1 MIPDLQVSVYIHTL
15 GFITHTHSFIQQILT
30 EHVHVPVTFWELLGY
45 SREQNV
51 KKTKKLLPLMDFICK
66 WEETDTPP
74 PSKKRK
80 RKVYMLDR
88 INAMEGQ
95 RFALTRSTHSHITPF
110 NSITAWVFYILY
122 SH

>member
-30 EHVHVPVTFWELLGY
+30 KHVHVPVTFWELLGY

-51 KKTKKLLPLMDFICK
+51 KKQKNFCPNGFHLQVGRD
-66 WEETDTPP
+66 
-74 PSKKRK
+74 KKR

-88 INAMEGQ
+88 INAMEGK
-95 RFALTRSTHSHITPF
+95 RLALTRSTDSHITPF
-110 NSITAWVFYILY
+110 NSSTAWVFYILH